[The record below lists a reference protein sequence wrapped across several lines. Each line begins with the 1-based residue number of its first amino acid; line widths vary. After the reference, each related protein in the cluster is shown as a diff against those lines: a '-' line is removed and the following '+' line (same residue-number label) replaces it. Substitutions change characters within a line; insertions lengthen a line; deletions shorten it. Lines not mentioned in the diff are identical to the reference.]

1 MILSAFLIDDQ
12 IYHRFVCIN
21 VCEALQSIDI
31 SPLYF
36 SFVVTL
42 LALKSSAILENIVPM
57 VPLLDKKV
65 LSLAEATTRIGQVAQ
80 LVRMGGV
87 IALPTDTIYGL
98 ACSVHST
105 SALKRIREIK
115 GRSLNK
121 PMAICVDKV
130 SSIPR
135 VCNTY
140 GLPDDLLSALLP
152 GPVTVVLP
160 RLSDDPLNVDLN
172 PNVNSLAVRV
182 PDCGFVQKL
191 LCALR
196 AHRNPPLHDS
206 DQVDSRDHPLVLT
219 SANLSGDT
227 STLSV
232 EEFRDIWHL
241 LDVVVDGGSICS
253 SRDSDPGGCT
263 SWIDNCGSVLGRFT
277 TRNIGSTHWQCVGTY
292 CQGTRTR
299 LWTEAGKLT
308 FFSRLT

>member
-1 MILSAFLIDDQ
+1 MILSAFLTDDQ
-12 IYHRFVCIN
+12 TYH
-21 VCEALQSIDI
+21 

-65 LSLAEATTRIGQVAQ
+65 LSLAEATTRIAQVAQ
-80 LVRMGGV
+80 IVRMGGV

-160 RLSDDPLNVDLN
+160 RLSDDPLSVDLN

-253 SRDSDPGGCT
+253 SRDSDPEAA
-263 SWIDNCGSVLGRFT
+263 RA
-277 TRNIGSTHWQCVGTY
+277 GSTIVDLCSVALRREY
-292 CQGTRTR
+292 RVVRTGSALEHTVKILEHDFGLR
-299 LWTEAGKLT
+299 PAK
-308 FFSRLT
+308 